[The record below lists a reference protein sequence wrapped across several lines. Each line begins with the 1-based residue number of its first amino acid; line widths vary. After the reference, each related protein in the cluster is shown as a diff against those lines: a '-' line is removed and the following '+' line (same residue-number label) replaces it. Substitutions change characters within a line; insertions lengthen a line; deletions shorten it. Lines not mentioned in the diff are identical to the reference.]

1 MIRSGDRIPT
11 GTGAARRRLTLAEA
25 EAGGLP
31 EPMTREEWRAM
42 AEASRHDHERLIFE
56 ALQHHSAARLNAA
69 QHAKATAPHPQWRRQ
84 PPPPVVTPTVPP
96 THHVT
101 KTEVHCMIKLA
112 RDGHTLP
119 QIAEAVGRCKKT
131 VSWWLRA
138 YDIRTRRG
146 YTRRTPEAP

>member
-11 GTGAARRRLTLAEA
+11 GTGASRRRLTLAEA

-56 ALQHHSAARLNAA
+56 AVQHHGAYRLEAA
-69 QHAKATAPHPQWRRQ
+69 QRAKVPILPQ
-84 PPPPVVTPTVPP
+84 PVPEPLAPTVKRRSPF
-96 THHVT
+96 TQGELSHMST
-101 KTEVHCMIKLA
+101 LA
-112 RDGHTLP
+112 AQGYIMP
-119 QIAEAVGRCKKT
+119 QIATAMGRCKKT
-131 VSWWLRA
+131 VSRWLRA